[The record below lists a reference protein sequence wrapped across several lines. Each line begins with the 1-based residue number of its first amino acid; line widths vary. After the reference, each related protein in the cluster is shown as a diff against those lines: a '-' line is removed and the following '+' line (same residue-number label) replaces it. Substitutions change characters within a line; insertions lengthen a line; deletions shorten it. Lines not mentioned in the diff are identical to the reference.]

1 MTFHCLFADCAL
13 CLQETGEHNPSSTV
27 PQWRQGLHH
36 VEEVGCGERDCG
48 YRCLIIHQ
56 HYSSIYC
63 IVDILNVYC
72 STTAVLFST
81 NCGSGQWTARAWPC
95 GKDSKGGY
103 LSYHGRGAKQLS
115 YNYNYAQFSAAMFG
129 DPRVLLDK

>member
-1 MTFHCLFADCAL
+1 MRGARLRI
-13 CLQETGEHNPSSTV
+13 QVPHN
-27 PQWRQGLHH
+27 QFY
-36 VEEVGCGERDCG
+36 D
-48 YRCLIIHQ
+48 
-56 HYSSIYC
+56 
-63 IVDILNVYC
+63 IVDVVNVSC

-115 YNYNYAQFSAAMFG
+115 YNYNYAQFSSAMFG
-129 DPRVLLDK
+129 DPRVLLDE